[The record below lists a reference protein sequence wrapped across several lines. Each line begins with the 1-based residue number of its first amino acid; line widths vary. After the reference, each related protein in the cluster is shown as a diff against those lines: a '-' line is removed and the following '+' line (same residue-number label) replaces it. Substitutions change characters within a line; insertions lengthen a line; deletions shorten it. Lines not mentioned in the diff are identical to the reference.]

1 MAPGSQDNLCINW
14 SPRAAKLGNSWTWIA
29 GWSNWTYAR
38 LIDNQ
43 VSRVSR
49 VKSNELS
56 DKHVSQLLIIFR
68 IRDANGVNVDLLMN
82 FSVMFICCIW
92 NVDCDSH
99 CIYIYIWIYIL
110 KRAILMKVLVCD
122 SVWFNIFILLYC
134 IEYKLLTM
142 KSVCIIIWRL
152 NISSQVSSYFG
163 KRWPL
168 WLNIF

>member
-1 MAPGSQDNLCINW
+1 MYQKNSRNPTCHPLVQYVIYTTRKLLRWTVNVPSNINEWHLDKLCINW
-14 SPRAAKLGNSWTWIA
+14 SPRAAELGNSWTWIA
-29 GWSNWTYAR
+29 GWSIWTYAR

-43 VSRVSR
+43 VLRVSR

-68 IRDANGVNVDLLMN
+68 IREVNGVNVDLLMN

-122 SVWFNIFILLYC
+122 SVWFSIFILF
-134 IEYKLLTM
+134 
-142 KSVCIIIWRL
+142 
-152 NISSQVSSYFG
+152 ISY
-163 KRWPL
+163 W
-168 WLNIF
+168 I